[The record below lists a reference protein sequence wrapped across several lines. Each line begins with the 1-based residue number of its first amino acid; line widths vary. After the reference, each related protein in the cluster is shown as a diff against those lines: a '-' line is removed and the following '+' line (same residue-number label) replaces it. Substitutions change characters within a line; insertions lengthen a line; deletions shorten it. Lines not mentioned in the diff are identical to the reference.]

1 MEETAGRAL
10 IKLESPTLFQVA
22 LPTKA
27 EDELQ
32 QIQLLQQEANDM
44 HREWDGER
52 PKAIPMMPEIID
64 IATYRKNKDVT
75 KALQAARI
83 PMGLDFANVEV
94 VAHDIAVNDHLM
106 IYSVDDSMRKQIV
119 SSILSQLNKDY
130 FESVTLVDTAEYSF
144 VQYKDNVTHY
154 IVDENEINMHAKYW
168 MEVIRER
175 ALELAQARQEGREFL
190 HSQNNSLS

>member
-1 MEETAGRAL
+1 MLL
-10 IKLESPTLFQVA
+10 IV
-22 LPTKA
+22 
-27 EDELQ
+27 
-32 QIQLLQQEANDM
+32 
-44 HREWDGER
+44 
-52 PKAIPMMPEIID
+52 
-64 IATYRKNKDVT
+64 KNKDVT

-175 ALELAQARQEGREFL
+175 ALELAQARQEGREIPAFTKQL
-190 HSQNNSLS
+190 IIMTNVEEFSKFVYLEMEDAATLIDHLVQ